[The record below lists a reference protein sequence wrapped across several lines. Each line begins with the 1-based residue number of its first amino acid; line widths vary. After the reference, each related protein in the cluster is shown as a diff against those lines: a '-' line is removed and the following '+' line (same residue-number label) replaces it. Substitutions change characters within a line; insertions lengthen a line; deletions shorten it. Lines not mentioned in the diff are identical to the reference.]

1 MIFTK
6 QVWKNSYTRQ
16 FGARHSS
23 LSARVCAYDDSVK
36 KAADR
41 ILRGPELTAAT
52 AEKVFGWKDVHQHNG
67 ELVGKKQ
74 DKAGRWRSAKVP
86 DYASDPVH
94 GYAIDQRMKQI
105 GSWERY
111 IEELTR
117 ITKATNLPR
126 EWATPEQRSS
136 AAVNVLRK
144 ARRWGNSNEDGEF

>member
-1 MIFTK
+1 M
-6 QVWKNSYTRQ
+6 R
-16 FGARHSS
+16 GA
-23 LSARVCAYDDSVK
+23 
-36 KAADR
+36 
-41 ILRGPELTAAT
+41 ELTALT
-52 AEKVFGWKDVHQHNG
+52 AEKVFGWKDVHNHNG

-94 GYAIDQRMKQI
+94 GYAIDQRMRQI

-126 EWATPEQRSS
+126 EWATPEQRSR
-136 AAVNVLRK
+136 AAVKVLRT
-144 ARRWGNSNEDGEF
+144 ARRRRN